1 MCQQRYRARLSLLKA
16 GGGDDRNVVRHRV
29 RSESTPSD
37 RTRSISASIPSRSTE
52 GRGMAVTRPCA
63 PAGLCASAGY
73 HSRRRGRRALR
84 RSSRRQASGRAF
96 CAPPLSKS
104 RGPNG
109 AARQLPS
116 SWWRWSRFLATDP
129 PQNRT
134 PGYAPFSGSKTP
146 PIKLASNSPLEVSF
160 CCQGQRRG
168 IVSDTSSSSRKSAA
182 RACADH
188 FEAASASWTHLREPA
203 NVGARDRPEF
213 WIAPRWLPVR
223 HQNKRLFVSGDLNSS

>member
-1 MCQQRYRARLSLLKA
+1 MLPAQSADAPWRPPPNQDRANGIIKPKPQQEPQTLAHRS
-16 GGGDDRNVVRHRV
+16 RNICV
-29 RSESTPSD
+29 RS
-37 RTRSISASIPSRSTE
+37 
-52 GRGMAVTRPCA
+52 
-63 PAGLCASAGY
+63 
-73 HSRRRGRRALR
+73 
-84 RSSRRQASGRAF
+84 
-96 CAPPLSKS
+96 
-104 RGPNG
+104 GP
-109 AARQLPS
+109 QK
-116 SWWRWSRFLATDP
+116 
-129 PQNRT
+129 RT

>member
-104 RGPNG
+104 RGPSG
-109 AARQLPS
+109 AASQLPPL
-116 SWWRWSRFLATDP
+116 WWQWSRPVCPRDVLGF
-129 PQNRT
+129 
-134 PGYAPFSGSKTP
+134 GYRLQETSGLSRAAPILVGRVFFE
-146 PIKLASNSPLEVSF
+146 LQALELL
-160 CCQGQRRG
+160 
-168 IVSDTSSSSRKSAA
+168 
-182 RACADH
+182 
-188 FEAASASWTHLREPA
+188 AASIGPKFATA
-203 NVGARDRPEF
+203 NY
-213 WIAPRWLPVR
+213 
-223 HQNKRLFVSGDLNSS
+223 ST